1 MKKNLL
7 TAMLFFVFL
16 FVGIQSSSAQDVL
29 NSYNYVSTSQ
39 ATAIL
44 ADEIT
49 EIQEHPVIYNDLQSH
64 PEFPHLF
71 RKLTFY
77 VTVQEGII
85 VTNAIPESIIAGA
98 EEANDIQDESNE
110 TFQTYIDEIV
120 GLLTQ

>member
-29 NSYNYVSTSQ
+29 NSYNYVSTTQ

-44 ADEIT
+44 SDEIT
-49 EIQEHPVIYNDLQSH
+49 ELQEHPVIYNDLTSH
-64 PEFPHLF
+64 PEFPHLN
-71 RKLTFY
+71 RKLNFY
-77 VTVQEGII
+77 VAVYEGI
-85 VTNAIPESIIAGA
+85 VLTNTIPESIIAGT
-98 EEANDIQDESNE
+98 EEANDIQDESGD
-110 TFQTYIDEIV
+110 TFQTYVDEIV